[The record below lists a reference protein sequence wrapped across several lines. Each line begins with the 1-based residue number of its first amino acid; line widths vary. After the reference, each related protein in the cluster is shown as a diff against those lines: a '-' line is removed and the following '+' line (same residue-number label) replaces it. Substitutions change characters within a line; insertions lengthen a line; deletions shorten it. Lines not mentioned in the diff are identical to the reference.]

1 MSYFR
6 SYFEKNNTIIKNSQ
20 VNTSKNPTTEIF
32 YGSGYSKFLFKIDLT
47 DLQNKVDNGDLVVDE
62 NTTHYLKMTNTIF
75 GDEGLRGQN
84 RSTGRNR
91 ATSFD
96 LILFTIPEFWDEGV
110 GFDYEQQSY
119 DFTAGNNTF
128 DERPSNWFNRT
139 TINTWTSQGVYAT
152 NPTILS
158 GSTHSNGLIHFDN
171 GNENLNVDITDYV
184 NNIITGN
191 TIDHGIGLAFAVIY
205 QDITPEVDQS
215 VAFFTKYTQTFFEP
229 FVESYFNDR
238 ILDNRNNFIE
248 KQDQN
253 LYLYVTKGSN
263 FYDLDS
269 LPTVDITDMSGTLVP
284 GLGNLTTTK
293 VKKGVYKV
301 TFGIDGV
308 VCDGKRFY
316 KDVWK
321 GLSLDGVSISNVTQK
336 FVPKPYTSLFTV
348 GENQTDLHRYSV
360 QFFGL
365 KQGEKIDR
373 GENRKVVVSFRSIDL
388 PKTVLFDEVYY
399 KIYIKEGKTDV
410 IIYDWTL
417 MDTTNENSFFL
428 DTSYMIPREYVLEVK
443 GKLHNEEIFYKNP
456 INFEIVSEK

>member
-32 YGSGYSKFLFKIDLT
+32 YGTGFSKFLFKIDLN
-47 DLQNKVDNGDLVVDE
+47 DLKTKIDNGDLVLDN
-62 NTTHYLKMTNTIF
+62 NTSHYLKMTNTIF

-96 LILFTIPEFWDEGV
+96 LILFQIPEFWDEGV

-139 TINTWTSQGVYAT
+139 TLDQWSSQGVYAT
-152 NPTILS
+152 TPTIIS
-158 GSTHSNGLIHFDN
+158 GSTHTNGLIHFDN
-171 GNENLNVDITDYV
+171 GNENLNVDITEYV
-184 NNIITGN
+184 NGVLTGG
-191 TIDHGIGLAFAVIY
+191 TINHGLGLAFAVIY

-215 VAFFTKYTQTFFEP
+215 IAFFTKYTQTFYEP
-229 FVESYFNDR
+229 FVESHFEDN
-238 ILDNRNNFIE
+238 IVDNRNNFIE

-263 FYDLDS
+263 FYDLDE
-269 LPTVDITDMSGTLVP
+269 LPTVDITDTSGNVIT

-293 VKKGVYKV
+293 IKKGVYKV
-301 TFGIDGV
+301 TFAIDGV

-316 KDVWK
+316 LDVWK
-321 GLSLDGVSISNVTQK
+321 DLSLDGVSISNVTQK
-336 FVPKPYTSLFTV
+336 FIPKPYTSLFTV
-348 GENQTDLHRYSV
+348 GQNQVDSNRYSV
-360 QFFGL
+360 QFYGV
-365 KQGEKIDR
+365 KEHEKIVR
-373 GENRKVVVSFRSIDL
+373 GENRKITVSFRSIDT
-388 PKTVLFDEVYY
+388 PKGVLFDEVFYRL
-399 KIYIKEGKTDV
+399 YIKEGKTQV
-410 IIYDWTL
+410 TIFDWTQL
-417 MDTTNENSFFL
+417 DVTNENSFML
-428 DTSYMIPREYVLEVK
+428 DTKFMIPREYTLEIK
-443 GKLHNEEIFYKNP
+443 GKKHNEEIFYKDP